1 MEIIIDILG
10 RWGFEQLTAQQR
22 QLGTSGRLTGRWVP
36 AGRSGGHVLQIRAGG
51 RPFAELADRNGDDRV
66 ERMLVRERRG
76 KNSTDR
82 DHR

>member
-22 QLGTSGRLTGRWVP
+22 QLGASGRLTGRWVK
-36 AGRSGGHVLQIRAGG
+36 SGHSRGHLLQIRAGG
-51 RPFAELADRNGDDRV
+51 RPFAELVDRDGDDRV
-66 ERMLVRERRG
+66 ERVLVRERRG
-76 KNSTDR
+76 TSSTDR